1 MPNGSKLWYVA
12 GADVQKA
19 HALEP
24 IGAWNS
30 ERDIDDRLILML
42 LRFPPNAPEAQEY
55 MGGGGKHRVPTGIGK
70 YRAIYRHRAVGGTP
84 YTGLCAPALTST

>member
-30 ERDIDDRLILML
+30 ERDIDDRLIYWCCSGS
-42 LRFPPNAPEAQEY
+42 PPNAPEAQEY
-55 MGGGGKHRVPTGIGK
+55 MGGGGKHRVQYLPG
-70 YRAIYRHRAVGGTP
+70 
-84 YTGLCAPALTST
+84 